1 MICIMGREEPAETAP
16 DSRSPRVERR
26 RRAVRAKILA
36 AAERLLRTG
45 IVNDVTIAHITEEAD
60 VGYGTFYLHF
70 DTKLDVMVAIAREH
84 SARLTARLDRLAAEI
99 ADPAEVVA
107 VALRY
112 MLRAIKDDP
121 LWSWFILGSG
131 LPMER
136 LRECVGI
143 SATRDFARGREAG
156 RFYWDDE
163 GVLAAFI
170 GGAIIGVLSECA
182 TVTLPDDTP
191 EQAAEFL
198 LATLGVPRE
207 EAAVIA
213 RRKLPRLRPE

>member
-1 MICIMGREEPAETAP
+1 MICAVGHEEPAETAP
-16 DSRSPRVERR
+16 DSHSPRVERR
-26 RRAVRAKILA
+26 RRAVRAKILS
-36 AAERLLRTG
+36 AAEGLLRAG
-45 IVNDVTIAHITEEAD
+45 AVEDVTIAHITEEAD

-70 DTKLDVMVAIAREH
+70 DTKLDVMAAIAREH
-84 SARLTARLDRLAAEI
+84 SARLTARLDALADNI

-121 LWSWFILGSG
+121 LWSWFILRSG

-156 RFYWDDE
+156 RFHWNDE
-163 GVLAAFI
+163 GVLAPFI
-170 GGAIIGVLSECA
+170 AGAIIGVLSECA
-182 TVTLPDDTP
+182 SARLPDDTP
-191 EQAAEFL
+191 EQAAEFM

-207 EAAVIA
+207 EAAAIA
-213 RRKLPRLRPE
+213 RKKLPPLPPE

>member
-1 MICIMGREEPAETAP
+1 MERRKSAETATE
-16 DSRSPRVERR
+16 SRSPRVQRR

-36 AAERLLRTG
+36 AAERLLREG
-45 IVNDVTIAHITEEAD
+45 IVDDVTIAHITEEAD

-84 SARLTARLDRLAAEI
+84 AAGLTARLDRLADEI

-112 MLRAIKDDP
+112 MLRAINEDP
-121 LWSWFILGSG
+121 LWRWFILGSG

-136 LRECVGI
+136 LRECVEL
-143 SATRDFARGREAG
+143 SATRDFARGHAAG
-156 RFYWDDE
+156 RFRWDDE

-170 GGAIIGVLSECA
+170 GGAIVGVLSEWA
-182 TVTLPDDTP
+182 TAKLPGDTP

-198 LATLGVPRE
+198 LATIGVPRE
-207 EAAVIA
+207 DAAVIA
-213 RRKLPRLRPE
+213 RKKLPPLPPQ